1 MSDYIIHSAIG
12 NKYYYKNDVK
22 EKRNGSKE
30 N

>member
-1 MSDYIIHSAIG
+1 MEFIIHSAIS

>member
-1 MSDYIIHSAIG
+1 MGFIIYLAID

-22 EKRNGSKE
+22 EKRNGNKE

>member
-1 MSDYIIHSAIG
+1 MGFIIYSDIG

>member
-1 MSDYIIHSAIG
+1 MGYIIHSATD

-22 EKRNGSKE
+22 EKRNGNKE

>member
-1 MSDYIIHSAIG
+1 MGFIIHLAIS

>member
-1 MSDYIIHSAIG
+1 MGFIIHSAIG
-12 NKYYYKNDVK
+12 NKYYYKNNVK